1 MNDLYLILHKV
12 RGQAAIDVA
21 TRVHLR
27 GGREIWF
34 IPTSGHRAYPLQWQ
48 ALDPALRRSAEQIEG
63 SAWAALPD
71 HYPRIEPRRSLVAR
85 LRARLRASLTAWV
98 LREIWKVRAK
108 RDGGKAT
115 LTS

>member
-1 MNDLYLILHKV
+1 MDELYLILHKV
-12 RGQAAIDVA
+12 RGRAAIDVA
-21 TRVHLR
+21 TRVHLS

-71 HYPRIEPRRSLVAR
+71 HYARATQRNQRGLVAR
-85 LRARLRASLTAWV
+85 LRARLRAALTAWV
-98 LREIWKVRAK
+98 
-108 RDGGKAT
+108 
-115 LTS
+115 